1 MPSDHDKYQIPELTT
16 ENYVDWIVKMKS
28 VLKAKEL
35 YQLVIG
41 KEPTKRRGDDG
52 KVVDLDHSLRLDKA
66 HALIITRIHSS
77 ISGRV
82 RKNGGDDCP
91 KKLWSNILEFG
102 ASKKQANVFKAW
114 YHLMHL
120 PLRANNV
127 QSFTSQFWDG
137 IAVLQSLDAS
147 IDDNILGHIIL
158 MKIPNELSHV
168 RNSLIAS
175 GTSSLIEITYEV
187 VLEMLD
193 SQVKADSSCPVAKPS
208 NDNHTI
214 DDSAS
219 ALLTQKCPQGRHL
232 PSATHKAENCFSL
245 HPEKLTEYRKILKSK
260 QEAEANLAMFE
271 SPTTYNVEAVQSSSA
286 TTINELVASF
296 DELPAHLS
304 ASASDGHESEVSML

>member
-1 MPSDHDKYQIPELTT
+1 MPTDHDKYQVPELTAD
-16 ENYVDWIVKMKS
+16 NFVDWIVKMKS

-41 KEPTKRRGDDG
+41 KEPVKGRGDDG

-82 RKNGGDDCP
+82 RKNGGDECP
-91 KKLWSNILEFG
+91 KKLWSNIIDFG

-114 YHLMHL
+114 YRLMHL

-175 GTSSLIEITYEV
+175 GTSSLIEVTYEV

-193 SQVKADSSCPVAKPS
+193 NQVKADSTMPIANSTSKEDQA
-208 NDNHTI
+208 H
-214 DDSAS
+214 DDSAT
-219 ALLTQKCPQGRHL
+219 ALLTQRCPPGRHL
-232 PSATHKAENCFSL
+232 ASSSHTASRCFSL
-245 HPEKLTEYRKILKSK
+245 HPELLKKYRDQLNDRINDPEAHFTSVSSIDSVHESSIASPDPFSSLLAQAELLT
-260 QEAEANLAMFE
+260 
-271 SPTTYNVEAVQSSSA
+271 V
-286 TTINELVASF
+286 
-296 DELPAHLS
+296 DEVS
-304 ASASDGHESEVSML
+304 EGHESEVSLL